1 MTDRKEIGLMKVEP
15 TDLPGVLLIEPRLL
29 RDARGC
35 VFESY
40 HRDRYAQ
47 MGVAASFVQDNHSH
61 SVAGSLRGLH
71 YQLARPQAKLV
82 RVVRGAIWDVA
93 VDIRVGSPT
102 FGRWTAAELSVDNL
116 RQMFIPAGFAHG
128 FCVLD
133 GDAEVEYKCGA
144 YYQADD
150 QHGIAWNDPALA
162 IPWPVSAPLLSERDR
177 ALRPLAARDDL
188 PRYQ

>member
-1 MTDRKEIGLMKVEP
+1 MKVEP
-15 TDLPGVLLIEPRLL
+15 TDLPGVLLIEPRVF
-29 RDARGC
+29 RDQRGF

-40 HRDRYAQ
+40 HLDRYAQ
-47 MGVAASFVQDNHSH
+47 AGVAAAFVQDNHSR
-61 SVAGSLRGLH
+61 SVAGALRGLH
-71 YQLARPQAKLV
+71 YQLERPQAKLV
-82 RVVRGAIWDVA
+82 RALRGAIWDVA

-102 FGRWTAAELSVDNL
+102 FGRWTAADLSADNL

-128 FCVLD
+128 FCVLH
-133 GDAEVEYKCGA
+133 GGSDADVEYKCGD

-162 IPWPVSAPLLSERDR
+162 IRWPVGAPLLSERDR

-188 PRYQ
+188 PRYQGPGA